1 MELTAREDIEAPQDR
16 VFAMLS
22 DFDTI
27 ERQAMR
33 RGTEIIRTDDGPGV
47 GMAWRA
53 TFQFRGKKRV
63 AAVTLSTYEPP
74 EQMVF
79 DSVSGG
85 LEMALT
91 LDVVA
96 LSPTRTRINVTSVL
110 GAKTLSARLFLQ
122 SIKLARGGID
132 KRFRKRVG
140 ELAGDMEN
148 RLRGMA

>member
-22 DFDTI
+22 DFDKI

-33 RGTEIIRTDDGPGV
+33 RGTEITRTHDGPGA

-53 TFQFRGKKRV
+53 TFQFRGKRR
-63 AAVTLSTYEPP
+63 AAEVTLSTYDPP
-74 EQMVF
+74 ERMVF

-85 LEMALT
+85 LAMVLT

-96 LSPTRTRINVTSVL
+96 LSPSRTRINVSTVL
-110 GAKTLSARLFLQ
+110 SARTLSARLFLQ
-122 SIKLARGGID
+122 SIKLARGGLD
-132 KRFRKRVG
+132 KRFRRRVG

>member
-1 MELTAREDIEAPQDR
+1 MELTAREDIEAPQER

-33 RGTEIIRTDDGPGV
+33 RGTEITRTCDGPGA

-53 TFQFRGKKRV
+53 AFQFRGKKRV
-63 AAVTLSTYEPP
+63 AAVTLSDYQPP
-74 EQMVF
+74 DQLVF
-79 DSVSGG
+79 DSVTGG
-85 LEMALT
+85 LEMKLT

-96 LSPTRTRINVTSVL
+96 LSPNRTRINVTSVL
-110 GAKTLSARLFLQ
+110 SAKTLSARLFLQ

-140 ELAGDMEN
+140 ELAGEMET

>member
-1 MELTAREDIEAPQDR
+1 MELTAREDIDAPQDR

-33 RGTEIIRTDDGPGV
+33 RGTEITRTHPGPGA
-47 GMAWRA
+47 GMAWQA
-53 TFQFRGKKRV
+53 TFHFRGKKRD
-63 AAVTLSTYEPP
+63 AAVTLSTYDPP
-74 EQMVF
+74 ERLVF

-96 LSPTRTRINVTSVL
+96 LSPSRTRINVTSVL

-140 ELAGDMEN
+140 ELAGEMEN

>member
-1 MELTAREDIEAPQDR
+1 MELTAREDIEAPQER
-16 VFAMLS
+16 VFDMLS

-33 RGTEIIRTDDGPGV
+33 RGTEITRTSDGPGA
-47 GMAWRA
+47 GMSWRA
-53 TFQFRGKKRV
+53 TFQFRGKRRV
-63 AAVTLSTYEPP
+63 AAVTLSEYQAPDR
-74 EQMVF
+74 MVF

-85 LEMALT
+85 LEMKLT
-91 LDVVA
+91 LDVVP

-110 GAKTLSARLFLQ
+110 SAKTLSARLFLQ

-140 ELAGDMEN
+140 ELAGEMEK
-148 RLRGMA
+148 RLRGTA